1 MTTKKI
7 DNIEYPKESE
17 FTYHLVVGKS
27 GRAWL
32 YPLNSDHPADNIH
45 CTNSANWDIVGEGY
59 GGSTL
64 KFNTDKG
71 EFLLKGGWHSN
82 SDALLSDTGI
92 DITDKCLTYVVI
104 ALKAEST
111 YPSYL
116 MEDILH
122 DDNGWVLGLYDRG
135 DSLAKRFANELGVK
149 VFKFT
154 QSLGGGSMGWVH
166 PDTVSEQFS
175 NPILI

>member
-7 DNIEYPKESE
+7 ANIEYPKEGE
-17 FTYHLVVGKS
+17 FTYRLVVGKS

-32 YPLNSDHPADNIH
+32 YPINSNHPADNVH
-45 CTNSANWDIVGEGY
+45 CTDSKNWDKAGEGY
-59 GGSTL
+59 AGRTL
-64 KFNTDKG
+64 KFNTDRG

-82 SDALLSDTGI
+82 SHALLTDTGI
-92 DITDKCLTYVVI
+92 DITDKYLTHVVI

-116 MEDILH
+116 MDDILH
-122 DDNGWVLGLYDRG
+122 DDNGWVLGLYERG
-135 DSLAKRFANELGVK
+135 DLLAKKFANDLGVK

-154 QSLGGGSMGWVH
+154 QSMGGGSMGWVQ
-166 PDTVSEQFS
+166 PDSVSE
-175 NPILI
+175 